1 MMTGA
6 FTPRRRGGS
15 TERRVARRSP
25 QIDAV
30 PYITRQIP
38 LYDVL
43 GEEGLQI
50 IENNAETILEEIG
63 VEFRGDPEA
72 LDLWKQAGADIDGE
86 RVRMPRGLARAL
98 VKTAPREFVQHAR
111 NPERNVIIGGNH
123 LVLAPGYGSPF
134 VTDIDRGR
142 RYATIEDFRNLVKL
156 TAMTPYL
163 HHSGGT
169 VCEPMDIPEDR
180 RHLDMVYSHIR
191 YSDKAF
197 MGSVT
202 SAARAEDSVHM
213 AKLVFGDE
221 FVERNVVL
229 LNLINSNSPLVF
241 DETMLG
247 ALKVYARHNQANL
260 ITPSIMQGAM
270 SPVSDAGTLAQVLAE
285 ALAGIAFTQLVRPG
299 SPVVFGSDVGPISM
313 QTGAP
318 MGNSAQGHR
327 VLFAAGQLVRRL
339 GLPFRGAGSNS
350 ASLIAD
356 AQVGYEGFGG
366 LMSGT
371 LAGVNFLL
379 HAAGMLESGLTM
391 SYEKFIMD
399 IDQCALVHGL
409 AQTIDLSE
417 NGQAMD
423 AIREVGPGG
432 HYLACGH
439 TLLNVETVFHHSPIA
454 TTDSFEQWQAE
465 GSLDTAQRANRIWK
479 NMLKSYEPP
488 PIDPAIDEALGA
500 FMTERKE
507 SLSRAPTQ

>member
-1 MMTGA
+1 MTGA

-30 PYITRQIP
+30 PYITRRNP
-38 LYDVL
+38 VYEVL
-43 GEEGLQI
+43 GEDGLQI
-50 IENNAETILEEIG
+50 IENNAETILEETG

-72 LDLWKQAGADIDGE
+72 LDLWKQAGADVDGE
-86 RVRMPRGLARAL
+86 RVRLPRGLARAL
-98 VKTAPREFVQHAR
+98 VETAPREFVQHAR
-111 NPERNVIIGGNH
+111 NPERNVVIGGNH

-156 TAMTPYL
+156 TYMTPYL

-169 VCEPMDIPEDR
+169 VCEPVDLPEDL
-180 RHLDMVYSHIR
+180 RHLDMIDSHIR
-191 YSDKAF
+191 DSDKPF

-202 SAARAEDSVHM
+202 SAERAEDSVDM
-213 AKLVFGDE
+213 AKIVFGDA
-221 FVERNVVL
+221 FVEGNVVL
-229 LNLINSNSPLVF
+229 INLINANSPLVY
-241 DETMLG
+241 DATMLG

-260 ITPSIMQGAM
+260 VTPSIMQGAM

-285 ALAGIAFTQLVRPG
+285 ALAGIAFTQLVQPG
-299 SPVVFGSDVGPISM
+299 SPVVFGSSVGPISM

-318 MGNSAQGHR
+318 MGNSAQAHR
-327 VLFAAGQLVRRL
+327 VLFAAGQLARRL
-339 GLPFRGAGSNS
+339 GLPFRGGGCSS

-356 AQVGYEGFGG
+356 AQTGYESVGG
-366 LMSGT
+366 LMSGA
-371 LAGVNFLL
+371 LSGVNFLL

-399 IDQCALVHGL
+399 LDQCAILHGL
-409 AQTIDLSE
+409 AENIDLSE

-423 AIREVGPGG
+423 AIREVGPGN

-439 TLLNVETVFHHSPIA
+439 TLTNVETAFYHSPIA
-454 TTDSFEQWQAE
+454 TTDSFEKWQSE
-465 GSLDTAQRANRIWK
+465 GSLDEAQRANAVWK
-479 NMLKSYEPP
+479 DMLKAYVPP
-488 PIDPAIDEALGA
+488 PIDPGIDEALGQFIA
-500 FMTERKE
+500 KRKE
-507 SLSRAPTQ
+507 SLSATSAR